1 MRLVT
6 LTRWTARVL
15 TCLIVLF
22 YGFFLVA
29 HVVGDADRSSRP
41 LNWSDYVILTTLIVS
56 LVGLLLAWKWER
68 AGATITLIAII
79 LCALANWKVL
89 IFPGTLIP
97 LTALL
102 YSLSWWL
109 RRRSPAFGESVRLR

>member
-1 MRLVT
+1 MSIVT
-6 LTRWTARVL
+6 VTKWTARIL
-15 TCLIVLF
+15 TCLLVLF
-22 YGFFLVA
+22 YGFFLIA
-29 HVVGDADRSSRP
+29 HLVGDQGRPTRP
-41 LNWSDYVILTTLIVS
+41 LVWQDYVILTSLVIS

-68 AGATITLIAII
+68 IGAAITLLAIVI
-79 LCALANWKVL
+79 CALVNWQVL

-109 RRRSPAFGESVRLR
+109 RHRRMLPVCD

>member
-6 LTRWTARVL
+6 ITRWTARVL

-29 HVVGDADRSSRP
+29 HVVGDADRSSRT

-109 RRRSPAFGESVRLR
+109 RPRSPAFGESVRLR